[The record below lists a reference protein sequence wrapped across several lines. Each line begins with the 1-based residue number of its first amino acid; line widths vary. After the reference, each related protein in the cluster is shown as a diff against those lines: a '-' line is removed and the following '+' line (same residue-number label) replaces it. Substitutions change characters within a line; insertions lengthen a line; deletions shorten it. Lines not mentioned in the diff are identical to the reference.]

1 VSVYL
6 MTPGEV
12 GALFKVDVKTATR
25 WGKAGRLLQVFTPG
39 GHRRF
44 LQAEVEA
51 LLRGEP
57 PDVARKLGI
66 EQRDRLAG
74 EAHGA

>member
-1 VSVYL
+1 

-12 GALFKVDVKTATR
+12 AALWKVDSKTATR
-25 WGKAGRLLQVFTPG
+25 WGKSGRLLVVRTPG
-39 GHRRF
+39 NQQRF

-51 LLRGEP
+51 LIRGEP
-57 PDVARKLGI
+57 PEVARKLGI

-74 EAHGA
+74 EARA